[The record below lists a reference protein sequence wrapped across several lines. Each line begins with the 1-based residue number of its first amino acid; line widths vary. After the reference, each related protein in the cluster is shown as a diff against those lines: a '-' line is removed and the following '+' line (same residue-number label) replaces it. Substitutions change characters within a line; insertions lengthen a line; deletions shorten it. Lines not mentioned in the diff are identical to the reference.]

1 MADFDKLMA
10 ECTAAQDEI
19 IGWRHHLHAHPELSF
34 REHATV
40 AYIRSVLEGFGC
52 AALSL
57 SNPVPT
63 ALVAD
68 LVGGAGAGPIIA
80 LRADIDALPLQEET
94 DVPFKS
100 QNANVMHACGHDTHT
115 AMLLGAAKVLCAH
128 VAEVRGTVRFIFQH
142 AEELPPGGAVE
153 LVKAGVMEGVKC
165 IFGMHCTPELPV
177 GQFSTKNG
185 ALSSNTDLF
194 TIWVRGRGGHAS
206 TPQLLVDPVPIAAEV
221 VTAVQT
227 IVARKMDPKLAPVV
241 SITTMTTGP
250 NESHNVIPDEVKL
263 LGTVRSQDM
272 DVRAKVPVLLEQIVK
287 GITAAHGAEYKF
299 SFEYGY
305 TAVMNDP
312 AVTDVARRMARR
324 VVGSATAVTEL
335 MHARFGG
342 EDFSAYQQE
351 APGCFMS
358 IGCTD
363 PALDAAK
370 APGLHTC
377 RVRVDDRM
385 LSFGAR
391 MHFAFVYH
399 YLMSNNGESG

>member
-142 AEELPPGGAVE
+142 AEEVPPGGAVE

-165 IFGMHCTPELPV
+165 IFGMHSVPGIPAGYAAV
-177 GQFSTKNG
+177 KNG
-185 ALSSNTDLF
+185 PLTSMSDSF
-194 TIWVRGRGGHAS
+194 SIWVRGRGGHAS

-221 VTAVQT
+221 VTAIQT
-227 IVARKMDPKLAPVV
+227 IVARKLDPKVAPVV
-241 SITTMTTGP
+241 SIPTMTTGP

-263 LGTVRSQDM
+263 LGTVRSQDVN
-272 DVRAKVPVLLEQIVK
+272 VRKTVRDSLEQIAK
-287 GITAAHGAEYKF
+287 GITAAHGAEYRM
-299 SFEYGY
+299 EYLYGY
-305 TAVMNDP
+305 DMVVNDP

-324 VVGSATAVTEL
+324 ALGSEERVVEAP
-335 MHARFGG
+335 HAIFGG
-342 EDFSAYQQE
+342 EDFSGYLTSG
-351 APGCFMS
+351 PGCFMWF
-358 IGCTD
+358 GCGDMSCMTGPVD
-363 PALDAAK
+363 
-370 APGLHTC
+370 GLHTC
-377 RVRVDDRM
+377 RFKANEEALALGSRV
-385 LSFGAR
+385 
-391 MHFAFVYH
+391 HTAFVYN
-399 YLMSNNGESG
+399 YLMSDASR